1 VVRNNTGDV
10 LDIGVGSIQRAG
22 SSLHAE
28 ALAALHGL
36 ERAEQ
41 PGMTRVILET
51 DASNLGKALT
61 TNLLDSNLEGVL
73 FRQIRSAMARNFVS
87 CPISVCPRPCNKV
100 DDCMAS
106 HGVKAFP
113 DGGCEFWCQA
123 PTFINE
129 LVSGDLPGAPSL

>member
-1 VVRNNTGDV
+1 VRNNTGDV

-73 FRQIRSAMARNFVS
+73 FRQIRSAMARNF
-87 CPISVCPRPCNKV
+87 
-100 DDCMAS
+100 
-106 HGVKAFP
+106 
-113 DGGCEFWCQA
+113 GC
-123 PTFINE
+123 
-129 LVSGDLPGAPSL
+129 V